1 MEYPSSGSGMA
12 DPVRLFIVA
21 GEPSGD
27 RIGADLIKRLR
38 VQQHATL
45 SGVGGAELEGEGLK
59 SLYPMSDLS
68 VMGLSDVLRR
78 LPLLYWRMRQTVQA
92 ILAEKPDLV
101 VLIDSQ
107 VFSQTVAAQLRKRGY
122 TGKILL
128 YVAPSVWAWKPERA
142 PGLAPLYDE
151 VLAVLPFEP
160 AVMRKLGGP
169 PTSYVGHPALEHT
182 SFRAT
187 EPERGPVLLLPGSR
201 IGELRRHLPLMEQ
214 VASALRNH
222 PRVTGFVLPTP
233 RHVEDEVMRTITT
246 WKTPVFVTTTSEAKS
261 KAFAE
266 SVVAA
271 AVSGTVTLE
280 LALSGVPMAI
290 TYVGDRAQM
299 KRFIKYRPRFVGLPN
314 ILFGDELVAEFLG
327 LAPEPGPFIGEIKR
341 ILEDREEV
349 DRQRA
354 GFARIRAGMEKGAPE
369 APLEDA
375 VTRMLAHLPQRADSG
390 T

>member
-1 MEYPSSGSGMA
+1 MA
-12 DPVRLFIVA
+12 DTARLFILA

-27 RIGADLIKRLR
+27 RIGADLVKRLR
-38 VQQHATL
+38 VQQRVTL
-45 SGVGGAELEGEGLK
+45 TGVGGVELEGEGLR

-68 VMGLSDVLRR
+68 VMGLTDVLKR
-78 LPLLYWRMRQTVQA
+78 LPLLLWRARQTAKA

-107 VFSQTVAAQLRKRGY
+107 VFSQTVAGQVRKAGY

-142 PGLAPLYDE
+142 PALKPLYDE

-169 PTSYVGHPALEHT
+169 ATSYVGHPALEHT
-182 SFRAT
+182 RLRTS
-187 EPERGPVLLLPGSR
+187 EPTRGPVLLMPGSR
-201 IGELRRHLPLMEQ
+201 MGELRRHLPLMEQ
-214 VASALRNH
+214 VATALRNH

-233 RHVEDEVMRTITT
+233 RHLEEDVMRIVTT
-246 WKTPVFVTTTSEAKS
+246 WKTPVFVTTSSEAKN
-261 KAFAE
+261 KAFAD
-266 SVVAA
+266 SLVAA
-271 AVSGTVTLE
+271 VKSGTATLE

-290 TYVGDRAQM
+290 TYVGDSGQAR
-299 KRFIKYRPRFVGLPN
+299 RFLKYKPRFVGLPN
-314 ILFGDELVAEFLG
+314 ILYGSELVPEILSQW
-327 LAPEPGPFIGEIKR
+327 PEP
-341 ILEDREEV
+341 DRVLDEV
-349 DRQRA
+349 ERLLDEPGAAEAQRA

-369 APLEDA
+369 APLQDA
-375 VTRMLAHLPQRADSG
+375 VNRVLAHLPQRADSG